1 MADFVIS
8 GFDKLDSALEK
19 LESSPSK
26 HNAFVA
32 QMAENLIG
40 RTKNLTPVRTGRL
53 RSSWSRTKPVNGRA
67 EVYNNTEYAGY
78 VEWGHRIVVRKNGK
92 KVFTGKTRQGRH
104 MLRDAVKE
112 TEANFE
118 ADATEILEG
127 LLS

>member
-1 MADFVIS
+1 MADFVIT
-8 GFDKLDSALEK
+8 GLGELDSALEK
-19 LESSPSK
+19 LEGSSAK
-26 HNAFVA
+26 QNAFVA

-53 RSSWSRTKPVNGRA
+53 RSSWSRTKPANGRA

-78 VEWGHRIVVRKNGK
+78 VEWGHRIVTRKNDK
-92 KVFTGKTRQGRH
+92 KVFTGKTRKGRH

-112 TEANFE
+112 LEDNFE
-118 ADATEILEG
+118 ADAMEILEG